1 MAEQKVEAPVQAGRR
16 VGMPWVTVVLSLA
29 VVASAVGVIY
39 TAHRSRELFRTLE
52 QARREQNEIQIEWRQ
67 LLLERSTLS
76 AHARVEQIAGEQL
89 QMAVPEV
96 EMHATVSKE

>member
-1 MAEQKVEAPVQAGRR
+1 MAEQNVQTPVATARSAGI
-16 VGMPWVTVVLSLA
+16 PWITIFLSLA

-52 QARREQNEIQIEWRQ
+52 QARRGQNEIQIEWRQ

-76 AHARVEQIAGEQL
+76 SHARVEQIAGEQL
-89 QMAVPEV
+89 QMTVPEV